1 MTGPNGVNPPLVSVP
16 LSNAQIAR
24 ELGISGQTIG
34 VWKREGCPTSSVG
47 AALEWARDNR
57 PHFGK
62 RQAASQEEIPRPL
75 PVVLPP
81 DESVYDVVARL
92 RENERAIAGEV
103 ASWLN
108 LSAKLAEDR
117 GKTGGKEA
125 LELDRKISVIGH
137 RVAVLRKEQRAAVQ
151 ALLDGES
158 AIIKLEKA
166 RGALITLDG
175 AKELVSSAVL
185 PIIIAI

>member
-125 LELDRKISVIGH
+125 LEL
-137 RVAVLRKEQRAAVQ
+137 VLRYCRSSSPFAGCPKPVKMSGRRADYSPFPRLYWLPLGKHVAN
-151 ALLDGES
+151 S
-158 AIIKLEKA
+158 FKA
-166 RGALITLDG
+166 SSLPRAFRRGN
-175 AKELVSSAVL
+175 
-185 PIIIAI
+185 